1 MNKDLVALFEY
12 LEREKGI
19 KREIII
25 GSIEEAL
32 ELAARKSVEGI
43 TNANVRVDPNT
54 GEIDVTCEKEIVEKV
69 KYPGEEISLE
79 AARELDP
86 DCNSGQFIEVV
97 VTPAQF
103 GRIAAQ
109 TAKQVIAQKL
119 RGAERDVIYSEYRDR
134 VGEII
139 NGTVKRVVKGRTVI
153 VDLGKVEAIL
163 PERFIPRTEHYNVGD
178 RILALLYEVRD
189 TEGGGAEAV
198 LSRTAPDL
206 VVELFKQEVPEIQE
220 GLIEVVK
227 VVREGGHRCKLAV
240 RSNDPKVDPVGACV
254 GVRGTRVKN
263 VIREL
268 GNEKIDILPYM
279 EDRVEMLERS
289 LSPIEI
295 KKISEEEETIWIV
308 VDDED
313 YPAALGKR
321 GINARLSGELIG
333 VRLEIEKM
341 TDHKKAQV
349 VQRKQLSLS
358 EDAWLDEPVQ
368 IAGMNQFIID
378 SLSAAGFDTPRKIL
392 GATPEQL
399 IESAD
404 ISKEMAED
412 ILEKVTKP

>member
-32 ELAARKSVEGI
+32 EQAARKSVDGI
-43 TNANVRVDPNT
+43 TNANVNVNPIT

-69 KYPGEEISLE
+69 SYPGEEISLE
-79 AARELDP
+79 TARELDP
-86 DCNSGQFIEVV
+86 DCNTGQFIEVI
-97 VTPAQF
+97 VTPSQF

-139 NGTVKRVVKGRTVI
+139 NGTVKRIVKGRTVI

-178 RILALLYEVRD
+178 RILTLLYEVRD

-279 EDRVEMLERS
+279 NDRIEMLERS

-295 KKISEEEETIWIV
+295 KKINEEEETVWIV

-313 YPAALGKR
+313 YPAALGKK

-341 TDHKKAQV
+341 TEHKKAQIL
-349 VQRKQLSLS
+349 QRKQLSLS
-358 EDAWLDEPVQ
+358 EDAWLDEPLQ
-368 IAGMNQFIID
+368 IAGMNQFIVD
-378 SLSAAGFDTPRKIL
+378 SLIAAGFDTPRKVL

>member
-32 ELAARKSVEGI
+32 EQAARKSVDGI
-43 TNANVRVDPNT
+43 TNANVSVNPIT

-69 KYPGEEISLE
+69 SYPGEEISLE

-86 DCNSGQFIEVV
+86 DCNIGQFIEVI
-97 VTPAQF
+97 VTPSQF

-139 NGTVKRVVKGRTVI
+139 NGTVKRIVKGRTVI

-198 LSRTAPDL
+198 LSRTAPGL

-279 EDRVEMLERS
+279 NDRIEMLERS

-295 KKISEEEETIWIV
+295 KKINEEEETVWIV

-313 YPAALGKR
+313 YPAALGKK

-341 TDHKKAQV
+341 TDHKKAQIL
-349 VQRKQLSLS
+349 QRKQLSLS
-358 EDAWLDEPVQ
+358 EDTWLDEPLQ
-368 IAGMNQFIID
+368 IAGMNQFIVD
-378 SLSAAGFDTPRKIL
+378 SLIAAGFDTPRKVL
-392 GATPEQL
+392 GATPEKL
-399 IESAD
+399 IESTD